1 VNKHSKQALVK
12 QGLNPLENTEFGD
25 IRLQQQ
31 QQQHA
36 CRLGNA
42 GRGCQPKTAIREGLN
57 SFPGKGLKGL
67 QRPSGRDMAQTGS
80 KPRRQGHPGALFGWG
95 VRNSEIRPR
104 GFLGEIRAQEVQIR
118 VPGAPGI
125 PNWGSGR
132 PGELKLGFREF
143 NKLYVECQQTR
154 CKINNMIMHCRQ
166 TRRKFNHPISK
177 CQQARRVIN
186 NMRLYAKQ
194 NHCNL

>member
-1 VNKHSKQALVK
+1 MHLPHPSRGFCCRRCISPLLSWILSSAAVNLKCCEIRVKTEPPKSLLAAAAAYHCVNKHSKQALVK

-67 QRPSGRDMAQTGS
+67 QRLSGRDMAQTGS
-80 KPRRQGHPGALFGWG
+80 KPRRQGPYW
-95 VRNSEIRPR
+95 RPR
-104 GFLGEIRAQEVQIR
+104 ITDARA
-118 VPGAPGI
+118 
-125 PNWGSGR
+125 
-132 PGELKLGFREF
+132 
-143 NKLYVECQQTR
+143 Y
-154 CKINNMIMHCRQ
+154 
-166 TRRKFNHPISK
+166 RRRTILRGKTSHDYLRGN
-177 CQQARRVIN
+177 QG
-186 NMRLYAKQ
+186 
-194 NHCNL
+194 